1 MQVNRYKQKSVL
13 EATAKFLRGAFI
25 AMALC
30 LPMRSTGVTLDEAPK
45 RRVICMGEAVLDIL
59 FRGNQPISAN
69 AGGSALNSAVSMGR
83 AGLNVVFIGEV
94 GADTTGAHI
103 RAFLEANHV
112 DVQYLRL
119 RPGIKTT
126 VSTAYLDETNNAR
139 YTFYPD
145 PRPNDQESALPDIR
159 PDDIVLF
166 GSFYA
171 ANPANSGRVN
181 RLLQQARQVGAIVCY
196 DINIRTPHAD
206 MLDMLRPRI
215 RENMAQADIVRSSTG
230 DLRVVFGRNDVA
242 AAYTEEVAPRCL
254 NFVCTDGP
262 RPVSLYARGD
272 VTATYPVKKI
282 ETVSTIGAGDNFNAG
297 LIYGLVR
304 LNITR
309 RQLSEGLPRSMW
321 DKLIDYAG
329 RFSQN
334 CCQHL
339 ENYVSEDFGR
349 DICR

>member
-13 EATAKFLRGAFI
+13 GATEKFLRGAFI
-25 AMALC
+25 AMALF
-30 LPMRSTGVTLDEAPK
+30 LPMKSTGATPAEAPA

-59 FRGNQPISAN
+59 FRGSQPISAN

-83 AGLNVVFIGEV
+83 AGLDVVFIGEV
-94 GADTTGAHI
+94 GADTTGAD
-103 RAFLEANHV
+103 A
-112 DVQYLRL
+112 QYLRL

-126 VSTAYLDETNNAR
+126 VSTAYLDEANNAR

-145 PRPNDQESALPDIR
+145 PRPSDQESALPDIR

-181 RLLQQARQVGAIVCY
+181 RLLQQARQAGAIVCY

-230 DLRVVFGRNDVA
+230 DLRVVFVCTDVA

-262 RPVSLYARGD
+262 RPVSLYAHGG
-272 VTATYPVKKI
+272 VTATYSVEKI
-282 ETVSTIGAGDNFNAG
+282 ETVSTIGAGDNFNVG

-329 RFSQN
+329 RFSQD

-349 DICR
+349 DIRR